1 MSFNNKVALVTGAG
15 SGIGEAVAKELASL
29 GARIVLADINE
40 AGAQRVAD
48 DIVAAKGE
56 AVPFKA
62 DSASPDDN
70 KEAVAFAVRTY
81 GKLNYAVNNAGIGG
95 NAAPT
100 GEIDIKD
107 WDRVIDIN
115 LNGVLYAMRYQIP
128 AMLDSGAAECAIVN
142 MASIHGTVAAIGNSA
157 YTAAKH
163 GVVGLTKNAAA
174 EYGPQGLRINCV
186 GPAYIDTPLL
196 DNLPDE
202 VRAELVSRHPLGRL
216 GRAEEVA
223 KVVRFLLS
231 DDASFVSGS
240 YYLVDGGYTAI

>member
-1 MSFNNKVALVTGAG
+1 FISHTRAPRHRCRHVFPTPKKKEPIMSFNNKVALVTGAG

-95 NAAPT
+95 HAAPT
-100 GEIDIKD
+100 GEIDIKE
-107 WDRVIDIN
+107 WDRGSETN
-115 LNGVLYAMRYQIP
+115 LSGALYAMRYQIA
-128 AMLDSGAAECAIVN
+128 AMLDIAPAECA
-142 MASIHGTVAAIGNSA
+142 SAI
-157 YTAAKH
+157 
-163 GVVGLTKNAAA
+163 
-174 EYGPQGLRINCV
+174 
-186 GPAYIDTPLL
+186 
-196 DNLPDE
+196 
-202 VRAELVSRHPLGRL
+202 
-216 GRAEEVA
+216 
-223 KVVRFLLS
+223 
-231 DDASFVSGS
+231 
-240 YYLVDGGYTAI
+240 